1 MFEIKKSYN
10 FEAAHSLPH
19 LPPEHKCHNLHGHS
33 YKVTVTLRCET
44 LNPRSGMVRDFNDID
59 AYMNPLIEMY
69 DHTNLNGLFVKTT
82 SECIALGIYNKIK
95 PGLSELYS
103 VEVQETEKTG
113 AKFVRDVVQ
122 P

>member
-1 MFEIKKSYN
+1 
-10 FEAAHSLPH
+10 
-19 LPPEHKCHNLHGHS
+19 
-33 YKVTVTLRCET
+33 
-44 LNPRSGMVRDFNDID
+44 MVRDFNDID

-82 SECIALGIYNKIK
+82 SECIALDIYNKIK